1 MYKNWEKGRSM
12 IEMLGVL
19 AIIAVLSVVGI
30 AGYSQALEKWKSN
43 LQLNMLSELIA
54 NGIKIKSNLNKKSQS
69 FDNITPVIAA
79 MGDLPEQ
86 MTYEDNKIIDKDGN
100 TYTIMYGYQS
110 WTNSDGTTGGAFK
123 YVILIYFASQAS
135 TTLSL
140 SVQDLCKNIVMA
152 TKEAASEVYEVYLL
166 SDRTQRYNILY
177 TKDNLKTASVSDI
190 NQTCKQLLDES
201 NVAHFGI
208 LLNPY

>member
-1 MYKNWEKGRSM
+1 MKQNQLGRSM

-19 AIIAVLSVVGI
+19 AIIAVLSVGGI
-30 AGYSQALEKWKSN
+30 AGYSKAMQKWKSN

-86 MTYEDNKIIDKDGN
+86 MTYKDDKIIDKDGN

-110 WTNSDGTTGGAFK
+110 WTNSDGSVSGQFK
-123 YVILIYFASQAS
+123 YVILIYFTSQAN

-152 TKEAASEVYEVYLL
+152 TKEAAEEVYTVYLL
-166 SDRTQRYNILY
+166 SDETQRYTILY
-177 TKDNLKTASVSDI
+177 TKDGLKTASVSDI
-190 NQTCKQLLDES
+190 NQKCKQLLDKS

>member
-19 AIIAVLSVVGI
+19 AIIAVLTVGGI
-30 AGYSQALEKWKSN
+30 AGYSKAMQKWKSN

-54 NGIKIKSNLNKKSQS
+54 NGIKIKSNLNKKSQTW
-69 FDNITPVIAA
+69 DNITPVIAA

-86 MTYEDNKIIDKDGN
+86 MTYKDDKIIDKDGN

-110 WTNSDGTTGGAFK
+110 WTNSDGSVGGQFK
-123 YVILIYFASQAS
+123 YVILIYFTSQAN

-152 TKEAASEVYEVYLL
+152 TKEAAEEVYTVYLL
-166 SDRTQRYNILY
+166 SDETQRYTILY
-177 TKDNLKTASVSDI
+177 TKDGLKTASVSDI
-190 NQTCKQLLDES
+190 NQKCKQLLDKS

>member
-1 MYKNWEKGRSM
+1 MKQNQSGRSM

-19 AIIAVLSVVGI
+19 AIIAVLSVGGI
-30 AGYSQALEKWKSN
+30 AGYSKAMQKWKSN

-86 MTYEDNKIIDKDGN
+86 MTYKDDKIIDKDGN

-110 WTNSDGTTGGAFK
+110 WTNSDGSVSGQFK
-123 YVILIYFASQAS
+123 YVILIYFTSQAN

-152 TKEAASEVYEVYLL
+152 TKEAAEEVYTVYLL
-166 SDRTQRYNILY
+166 SDETQRYTILY
-177 TKDNLKTASVSDI
+177 TKDGLKTASVSDI
-190 NQTCKQLLDES
+190 NQKCKQLLDKS

>member
-1 MYKNWEKGRSM
+1 MKRNQLGRSM

-19 AIIAVLSVVGI
+19 AIIGVLSVGGI
-30 AGYSQALEKWKSN
+30 AGYSKAMQKWKSN

-86 MTYEDNKIIDKDGN
+86 MTYKDDKIIDKDGN

-110 WTNSDGTTGGAFK
+110 WTNSDGSVSGQFK
-123 YVILIYFASQAS
+123 YVILIYFTSQAN

-152 TKEAASEVYEVYLL
+152 TKEAAEEVYTVYLL
-166 SDRTQRYNILY
+166 SDETQRYTILY
-177 TKDNLKTASVSDI
+177 TKDGLKTASVSDI
-190 NQTCKQLLDES
+190 NQKCKQLLDKS

>member
-1 MYKNWEKGRSM
+1 MKQNQLGRSM

-19 AIIAVLSVVGI
+19 AIIGVLSVGGI
-30 AGYSQALEKWKSN
+30 AGYSKAMQKWKSN

-86 MTYEDNKIIDKDGN
+86 MTYKDDKIIDKDGN
-100 TYTIMYGYQS
+100 IYTIMYGYQS
-110 WTNSDGTTGGAFK
+110 WTYSDGSAGGQFK
-123 YVILIYFASQAS
+123 YVILIYFTSQAN

-152 TKEAASEVYEVYLL
+152 TKAAAEEVYNVYLL
-166 SDRTQRYNILY
+166 SDETQRYTILY
-177 TKDNLKTASVSDI
+177 TKDSLKTASVSDI
-190 NQTCKQLLDES
+190 NQKCKQLLDKS